1 MVCDTDKN
9 NPRIHVFNKIT
20 GEVLQSSLL
29 EAATVEF
36 SNSCTLD
43 IKIRKLIWYF
53 FFVRGF
59 YSCADVV
66 FVDWNDAIRF
76 PSVPNHLLLLA
87 RHSRLLIQIFLFLR
101 LFRNQRIFLL
111 IWIITWWFWDKGFVC
126 VFFFLAGWLFVIVFI
141 FFVYYFLLPVL
152 TGWLFGLYCVVV
164 FLLKTRK
171 TRWQKQCQ
179 NLQILNKNDLL
190 LHNRTSLYT
199 F

>member
-36 SNSCTLD
+36 SNSYTLD

-66 FVDWNDAIRF
+66 FVDWNDAIICCWIFNFVQFLFLSFNKQKNLDLRLFRLFHIWF

-101 LFRNQRIFLL
+101 LFRNHRFH
-111 IWIITWWFWDKGFVC
+111 F
-126 VFFFLAGWLFVIVFI
+126 
-141 FFVYYFLLPVL
+141 
-152 TGWLFGLYCVVV
+152 
-164 FLLKTRK
+164 
-171 TRWQKQCQ
+171 
-179 NLQILNKNDLL
+179 
-190 LHNRTSLYT
+190 
-199 F
+199 